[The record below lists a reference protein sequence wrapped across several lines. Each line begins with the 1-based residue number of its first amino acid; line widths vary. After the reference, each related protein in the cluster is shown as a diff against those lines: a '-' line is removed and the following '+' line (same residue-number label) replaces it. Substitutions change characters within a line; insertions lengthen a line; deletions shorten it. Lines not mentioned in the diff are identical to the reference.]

1 MDKKVKLLVHLIFVT
16 SSYTKIKVH
25 KMPRVRQPCE
35 AELTHSDWLLK
46 SPGKETKIRTM
57 MCTKTSTDDYENLCK
72 LDLLGVIDIV
82 RDDLAV
88 YQDFKDRLRRSKA
101 LVRNWIDVKR

>member
-16 SSYTKIKVH
+16 SSYTKIKVQE
-25 KMPRVRQPCE
+25 MPRVRQPCE
-35 AELTHSDWLLK
+35 AELTHSDRLLM
-46 SPGKETKIRTM
+46 SPGKETKIRIM

-88 YQDFKDRLRRSKA
+88 YQDFKDRLRRSKV